1 MCQNRSCFETLGDL
15 FGPYFIHL
23 NDDLTLPDVLIQSF
37 NGESNQT
44 IKLSKKKLKL
54 EKPFEKKVISSNKG
68 LTDLWFHGKCS
79 LWAPE
84 LYLVGGKF
92 FGLERFMKKYWSQVI
107 FIFLIKKA
115 LFFKSNLNIYKFKK

>member
-1 MCQNRSCFETLGDL
+1 M
-15 FGPYFIHL
+15 
-23 NDDLTLPDVLIQSF
+23 LIKSF

-44 IKLSKKKLKL
+44 IKPPKKKLKL
-54 EKPFEKKVISSNKG
+54 DKSIEEKIISLNKG

-107 FIFLIKKA
+107 FIFG
-115 LFFKSNLNIYKFKK
+115 